1 MEYYSAIRKD
11 EIMAFA
17 VTWMDLD
24 IIALS
29 EVSQRKTNIK
39 RHRLYAESKTMQQ

>member
-1 MEYYSAIRKD
+1 MEYHSAIRKNG
-11 EIMAFA
+11 IMAFA

-29 EVSQRKTNIK
+29 EASQRKTNIK
-39 RHRLYAESKTMQQ
+39 RHCLYAESKTM